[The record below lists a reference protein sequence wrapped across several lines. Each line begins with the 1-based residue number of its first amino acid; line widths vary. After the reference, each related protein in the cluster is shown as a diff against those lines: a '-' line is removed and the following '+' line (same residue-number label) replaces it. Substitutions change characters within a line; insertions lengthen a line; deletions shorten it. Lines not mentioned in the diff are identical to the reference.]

1 MCPPHRVYG
10 TTSFSFVPPRSEVWL
25 ARAELR
31 QIKLPPDAGA
41 SRLIRL
47 VPLFHIDIH
56 HNDQQRGAVYR
67 QDQYTA
73 GLNPS

>member
-1 MCPPHRVYG
+1 
-10 TTSFSFVPPRSEVWL
+10 VPLRSEVWL

-31 QIKLPPDAGA
+31 QIKLPPDAG
-41 SRLIRL
+41 RLKDWSVL
-47 VPLFHIDIH
+47 VPSFHIDIR

-73 GLNPS
+73 GLNPT